1 MYVPFLDIN
10 ILAVFECQ
18 KAVYIVLFRKNMSA
32 LELLLHFMLLL
43 SYIYKINKL
52 VLQTNVVSVTL

>member
-1 MYVPFLDIN
+1 MPKSRI
-10 ILAVFECQ
+10 I
-18 KAVYIVLFRKNMSA
+18 IVLFRKIMSA
-32 LELLLHFMLLL
+32 LELLPQFMLLL

>member
-1 MYVPFLDIN
+1 MPKSRI
-10 ILAVFECQ
+10 I
-18 KAVYIVLFRKNMSA
+18 IVLFRKIMSA
-32 LELLLHFMLLL
+32 LELLPHFMLLL